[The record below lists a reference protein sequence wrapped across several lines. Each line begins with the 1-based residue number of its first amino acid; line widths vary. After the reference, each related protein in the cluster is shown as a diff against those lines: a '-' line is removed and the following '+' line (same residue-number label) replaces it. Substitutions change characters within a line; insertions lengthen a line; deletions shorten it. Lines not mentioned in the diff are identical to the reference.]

1 MDSSKRVS
9 NGEVGIAV
17 KVANIPDMN
26 IFGTTTSA
34 KRATNASLMSA
45 KSKPVMTSAKNLT
58 AGQRLMRLKGKVHT
72 IIEAREGKPPTE
84 QQLSACKKVFDACIE
99 RRLKYEAS
107 VHELEELAKKE
118 AQRLQTE
125 ETMNRK
131 GDMMKEYLAEYS
143 NRIAEDETKD
153 KGDERISND
162 NKLRNKAESSRKIKK
177 EQQMVAEGDG
187 DDLLAELLGDDMPM
201 ATSSGFDN
209 VSEVCDKIETKQTR
223 GKKRE
228 KKEAPANSPSVPAA
242 KRVKLESNR
251 EEPSSMPIIT
261 IVSGKQ

>member
-1 MDSSKRVS
+1 MAQRDCEVEGPAAIDMKEGCNTSFLVDYLVDHIAKNMDSSKRVS

-72 IIEAREGKPPTE
+72 IIEARRANPNGTATFRV
-84 QQLSACKKVFDACIE
+84 QKVFDACIE

-131 GDMMKEYLAEYS
+131 GDMMKEYPAEYS

-153 KGDERISND
+153 KG
-162 NKLRNKAESSRKIKK
+162 
-177 EQQMVAEGDG
+177 G
-187 DDLLAELLGDDMPM
+187 
-201 ATSSGFDN
+201 
-209 VSEVCDKIETKQTR
+209 
-223 GKKRE
+223 
-228 KKEAPANSPSVPAA
+228 
-242 KRVKLESNR
+242 
-251 EEPSSMPIIT
+251 
-261 IVSGKQ
+261 

>member
-1 MDSSKRVS
+1 M
-9 NGEVGIAV
+9 
-17 KVANIPDMN
+17 
-26 IFGTTTSA
+26 
-34 KRATNASLMSA
+34 
-45 KSKPVMTSAKNLT
+45 
-58 AGQRLMRLKGKVHT
+58 
-72 IIEAREGKPPTE
+72 
-84 QQLSACKKVFDACIE
+84 
-99 RRLKYEAS
+99 KYEAS

-187 DDLLAELLGDDMPM
+187 DDLLAELLGDDMPH
-201 ATSSGFDN
+201 GDL
-209 VSEVCDKIETKQTR
+209 KW
-223 GKKRE
+223 
-228 KKEAPANSPSVPAA
+228 
-242 KRVKLESNR
+242 L
-251 EEPSSMPIIT
+251 
-261 IVSGKQ
+261 